1 MGAVLEAVV
10 GVPTGA
16 AFEVAI
22 DELRLGGAVRSEG
35 LHEDHVRALAEL
47 ERAWPPILI
56 WGEDN
61 LVVDGTHRVS
71 AARRL
76 GWQTI
81 VATRFAGTSDDA
93 FVEAIRRNVT
103 HGLPLTLSERV
114 AAVLGVLDR
123 HPEWADRR
131 ISDVCALSARSVA
144 RLRREQS
151 NGQAATTPAV
161 RVGRDGRTRPLEPAV
176 VRTRI
181 LHALAAHPEGSL
193 RAIAAEVGAS
203 HETVRC
209 VRKALGAAP
218 VAGVT
223 EVAPKEPSPAGVS
236 APVRLHARSGPAP
249 TAWGADAALASS
261 LPGQDFAAWFETS
274 APGEEWRRY
283 LAAVPLSRIYE
294 VADEARTRA
303 AAWSSFAQSLERS
316 VKGPASI
323 RA

>member
-1 MGAVLEAVV
+1 MEATVDESLGVV
-10 GVPTGA
+10 
-16 AFEVAI
+16 FEIAL
-22 DELRLGGAVRSEG
+22 DELTLGIAVRCGG
-35 LHEDHVRALAEL
+35 LHEDHVRALTEL
-47 ERAWPPILI
+47 DGAWPPILV
-56 WGEDN
+56 WGDVN
-61 LVVDGTHRVS
+61 LVVDGAHRVS

-76 GWQTI
+76 ERGT
-81 VATRFAGTSDDA
+81 VTAVRFAGTADEA
-93 FVEAIRRNVT
+93 FVEAIRSNVT
-103 HGLPLTLSERV
+103 HGLPLTLAERI
-114 AAVLGVLDR
+114 AAVLGVLER

-131 ISDVCALSARSVA
+131 ISGVCALSARSVA

-151 NGQAATTPAV
+151 VDPALTMPAV
-161 RVGRDGRTRPLEPAV
+161 RVGRDGRARPLEPAA

-209 VRKALGAAP
+209 VRNALRAAP
-218 VAGVT
+218 AARET
-223 EVAPKEPSPAGVS
+223 EIAAEEQPPASVPP
-236 APVRLHARSGPAP
+236 PVRLQPRSGPAP
-249 TAWGADAALASS
+249 TAWSADAALASS

-294 VADEARTRA
+294 VADEARGRA

-316 VKGPASI
+316 VRGSSSI